1 MKGENMKYAITDD
14 YEDIKQFSRPQYE
27 DIYPMPIS
35 NRAAQFAPFAA
46 LAGYDAAVDETARL
60 TDSRIDLDEDEI
72 GELNSNLN
80 RLIDTLD
87 KQPKIKVTYFVPDER
102 KSGGKYIDK
111 VGIVRIFDSYSNELV
126 FTDGIRIAVADM
138 YSLLIS

>member
-1 MKGENMKYAITDD
+1 MKYAITDD
-14 YEDIKQFSRPQYE
+14 YEDIKQFSRPQYD

-35 NRAAQFAPFAA
+35 DRAAQFAPFAA
-46 LAGYDAAVDETARL
+46 LTGYDATVDETARL
-60 TDSRIDLDEDEI
+60 TDSRIELAEDEVD
-72 GELNSNLN
+72 ELNSNLN

-87 KQPKIKVTYFVPDER
+87 EQPEIKVTYFVPDQR
-102 KSGGKYIDK
+102 KSGGKYVNK

-126 FTDGIRIAVADM
+126 FTDGIRIAVSDM

>member
-46 LAGYDAAVDETARL
+46 LAGYGAAVDETARL

>member
-1 MKGENMKYAITDD
+1 MTDD

>member
-46 LAGYDAAVDETARL
+46 LTGYDAAVDETARL

-111 VGIVRIFDSYSNELV
+111 IGIVRIFDSYSNELV

>member
-1 MKGENMKYAITDD
+1 MKGENMKYAIKDD